1 MNLQKLSLAIYL
13 TATCSWCYETC
24 MRKTA
29 LYHDIQLEHVE
40 DNKDSVASLP
50 YKYLQVV
57 NQRERSRL
65 LATFNWTGIAES
77 VRNEFIKICDV
88 NGTYLYNYTIAVS
101 IIIDSTEELPTVTP
115 ITTYEPSTYNYTIDD
130 STVITTEE
138 IQVTPSP
145 TPTYAPVTTPLPTSA
160 VPYDQRSNNNV
171 STISIQVLS
180 KILGV
185 NETELTNYLITH
197 KNATVDNNTINNNIT
212 VNNTKVDDETSDNN
226 TLHGNIGF
234 LEINNCYNVSVSDAS
249 FRITL
254 VNDTSEEILLMLTGT
269 SSSDTFISSTNIT
282 ECLKT
287 LINNTSNITD
297 VRITQNMNV
306 TSNCDK
312 CSMNLMTSVIPA
324 VNEFNNTL
332 MKIGVKDDENNTVYN
347 YYNCKLTTNSTCDEL
362 INLDEVINNITLTN
376 IIRNSVSTTNSR
388 KRRDLNGEFEF
399 STSKELDCLYESYG
413 VNEDVSHC
421 FASPR
426 RRRSDDKKEYM
437 DMKLFDHAK
446 KDLRIDSV
454 IPRGTTHFQV
464 GASGASGGV
473 VGDRSPFQNVKSR
486 ASLLAEKIMPRVPT
500 TATEEQLYA
509 TVNKQT
515 KLPAGVKSTPFTEAL
530 VSTINQKLSSAKEV
544 TYASLN
550 LPGSS
555 GYVHRPSDSVIYSS
569 IRRSRLPSDSDSDY
583 EDIQTVVKEYNER
596 YGRPVSRTQSSS
608 SESDFEDID
617 TVVREIKQQ
626 KYGGASRVRTSSS
639 SSDFEDIDTVV
650 REYRQKYGNAMA
662 KGRSSSPKSDPLY
675 STVKKTTKSLSGG
688 VDIVTKQSDYS
699 LLPDVNTGSSIV
711 SPLTRKGA
719 TRRPRRPTNDGL
731 QSPNPPPRNPR
742 RPLPQHDDYSP
753 PQVPQRDYSPP
764 RRPPPL
770 PPKPVQNPPRL
781 PPRPAGQLPPIDQP
795 DKGFS
800 KFVSPRRC
808 RRASSGVI
816 CGMIQSKPND
826 DTYSLL
832 QRPKLEPEYAEVGNG
847 IPKNNVPVIGN
858 KHSKKYTSA
867 MSKISTKFD
876 KSTAFGAAMLLTGQQ
891 AISQQTRSTALSRK
905 DQMSQEEKIFE
916 AVTMS
921 LSTIGSTLTSAGMAG
936 GPKLMIA
943 GMAISA
949 ITGIIDTIKDIYYLF
964 SGQERPAD
972 PVIKLFN
979 TYAGLLS
986 DSNKMGV
993 RKCLT
998 PGDDT
1003 LIYIAYRNDTSFKH
1017 NTDAMSLYFLDVID
1031 SEILYLNTSNLV
1043 LEYQLKVACPIGT
1056 LRSVDVDITAYTI
1069 LYDTADNIKKY
1080 KFIRMATLLSKHPV
1094 IRLTCGLAATLVIK
1108 PYEVPISD
1116 MQLLKMATPGE
1127 PESTRSIP
1135 SDVCDR
1141 YPLKKFY
1148 LLAGGCPY
1156 DTSQTFI
1163 VHTTCSI
1170 LLRTA
1175 TRDQFRNRW
1184 VLQNPFRQEGEYKQL
1199 FTFSKYDF
1207 NDTIIDPNGVAGHA
1221 SFCTNRSSNQCFW
1234 SEPMIL
1240 EDVSSCSSRTRK
1252 IYVKLGIFNAE
1263 GFNSFVLNCPTGST
1277 PTYIKHKNA
1286 DSDNVII
1293 ELPVGDYGTAKL
1305 YSATKPSRI
1314 AVFCTHNYD
1323 KRFKSDIIVLMFNK
1337 ISGVPFWSMYTG
1349 SVTSRNRMFT
1359 TLSRGMPFR
1368 STYCDNRRRS
1378 GCYYAGIPFHED
1390 SVEADLHYGPEIM
1403 LKETYDTNSIDPRV
1417 ITKSKTHF
1425 PSPISVKFMADNLG
1439 NGYDN
1444 PNSFWE
1450 DAKTKKRTY
1459 SAMTIKVLPCT
1470 VRNKNIDF
1478 GYNYG
1483 DIISNMVYLQSTS
1496 QDYGDGTKYTFKS
1509 VTRSDHECES
1519 SLDLTSKEV
1528 TVTCPA
1534 FSIPRNISTY
1544 EGLCFSVTT
1553 SKDHCATSNNG
1564 LKSSGYGK
1572 EDAVKPRACFHH
1584 WNYYTLS
1591 LDYYCSYEDIWR
1603 SNWPDYDPC
1612 KSYIHIEYRDT
1623 WIESN
1628 VLQQPPYTFEF
1639 THGNSN
1645 EYVDKE
1651 ISNKLNDLYNAYKK
1665 IMEYS
1670 DGSLPASINR
1680 LAKALTSEGREIASV
1695 NIDGNLLDIAYQAD
1709 KEKMADI
1716 QTRINDITR
1725 DLFMHTLSDK
1735 DIKDIIESEEGK
1747 RCCIIDVKNNR
1758 VEKYY
1763 PIDNYLCG
1771 TLDDYI
1777 YTSVEYNKSYVLVN
1791 DTYMSYDY
1799 LESSGIVVLSCYEM
1813 TIISLDTK
1821 DAKDA
1826 IEDVI
1831 VASAVAEALNDMF
1844 KEFDKNVSAIIIK
1857 EEDNY
1862 LNSSPDIYHI
1872 IYIIGGTILLLLV
1885 IILILAIYIACNKYR
1900 TRKYKIMKYDNR
1912 SIKSEHHDSLE
1923 TVSMEIIDNR
1933 Y

>member
-1 MNLQKLSLAIYL
+1 MNFQKLSLAIYL
-13 TATCSWCYETC
+13 TVTCSWCYETC

-57 NQRERSRL
+57 KQRERSRL
-65 LATFNWTGIAES
+65 LATFNWTDIAEG
-77 VRNEFIKICDV
+77 VRNEFIKICDI

-115 ITTYEPSTYNYTIDD
+115 ITTYEPSIYNYTIDY

-138 IQVTPSP
+138 LQV

-185 NETELTNYLITH
+185 NETELTNYLIMH
-197 KNATVDNNTINNNIT
+197 KNDTVDNNTM
-212 VNNTKVDDETSDNN
+212 VDDETSNNN

-287 LINNTSNITD
+287 LINNVSIND
-297 VRITQNMNV
+297 VLITQNMNV

-312 CSMNLMTSVIPA
+312 CSMNLMASVIPA

-332 MKIGVKDDENNTVYN
+332 MKIGVKDDENNTVYK

-376 IIRNSVSTTNSR
+376 IIHNSVSTTNSR
-388 KRRDLNGEFEF
+388 KRRDLNDEFEF

-413 VNEDVSHC
+413 VNDDISHC

-446 KDLRIDSV
+446 KDLGIDSV

-473 VGDRSPFQNVKSR
+473 VGDSFPFQNVKSR
-486 ASLLAEKIMPRVPT
+486 ASLLAEKIMPRVPI
-500 TATEEQLYA
+500 TATEADLYA
-509 TVNKQT
+509 TVNRQP

-530 VSTINQKLSSAKEV
+530 VSTINQKLSNVREV

-596 YGRPVSRTQSSS
+596 YGRSVSRTQSSS
-608 SESDFEDID
+608 SE
-617 TVVREIKQQ
+617 
-626 KYGGASRVRTSSS
+626 
-639 SSDFEDIDTVV
+639 SDFEDIDTVV

-662 KGRSSSPKSDPLY
+662 KGRSSSPKPDPLY
-675 STVKKTTKSLSGG
+675 STVKKTTKSLSTG

-719 TRRPRRPTNDGL
+719 TRRRPRRPTNDGL
-731 QSPNPPPRNPR
+731 QSPNPPLRN
-742 RPLPQHDDYSP
+742 PLPQHDDYSP
-753 PQVPQRDYSPP
+753 PQVH
-764 RRPPPL
+764 RPPPL
-770 PPKPVQNPPRL
+770 PPKPVQNSPQL
-781 PPRPAGQLPPIDQP
+781 PPRPVGQLLPPPIDQP

-832 QRPKLEPEYAEVGNG
+832 QRSKIEPEYVEVGNG

-858 KHSKKYTSA
+858 KHSKKYTST

-891 AISQQTRSTALSRK
+891 AISQQTRSTTLSRK
-905 DQMSQEEKIFE
+905 DQMSKEEKMFE

-921 LSTIGSTLTSAGMAG
+921 LSTIGSTLTSAGMTG

-943 GMAISA
+943 GMAITA
-949 ITGIIDTIKDIYYLF
+949 ITGIIDTIKDIYYMF
-964 SGQERPAD
+964 SGQERPVD

-979 TYAGLLS
+979 KYTGLMS
-986 DSNKMGV
+986 DNNKMGV

-1003 LIYIAYRNDTSFKH
+1003 LIYIACRNDTSFKQ
-1017 NTDAMSLYFLDVID
+1017 NTDAMALYFLDVID

-1127 PESTRSIP
+1127 PESTKSIP

-1184 VLQNPFRQEGEYKQL
+1184 VLQNPFRQEGTYKQL

-1207 NDTIIDPNGVAGHA
+1207 NDTIIDPNGVVGHA

-1286 DSDNVII
+1286 DSNNVII

-1337 ISGVPFWSMYTG
+1337 NSGIPFWSMYTG
-1349 SVTSRNRMFT
+1349 SVTSKNRMFA
-1359 TLSRGMPFR
+1359 TLARGMPFR

-1390 SVEADLHYGPEIM
+1390 SVETDIHYGPEIM
-1403 LKETYDTNSIDPRV
+1403 LKETYDINSIDPRV

-1425 PSPISVKFMADNLG
+1425 PAPLSVKFMVDNLG

-1553 SKDHCATSNNG
+1553 SKDHCATG
-1564 LKSSGYGK
+1564 IGWLKSSGYGK
-1572 EDAVKPRACFHH
+1572 EDADKPRACFHH

-1603 SNWPDYDPC
+1603 STWPDYDPC

-1639 THGNSN
+1639 IHDNSN

-1651 ISNKLNDLYNAYKK
+1651 ISNKLNDLYNEYKK

-1716 QTRINDITR
+1716 QTRINDIIR
-1725 DLFMHTLSDK
+1725 DLFIHTLSDK

-1747 RCCIIDVKNNR
+1747 RCCIIDVKNNL
-1758 VEKYY
+1758 VKKYY
-1763 PIDNYLCG
+1763 SIDNYLCD

-1791 DTYMSYDY
+1791 DTYISYDY
-1799 LESSGIVVLSCYEM
+1799 LESSGVVVLSCYEM

-1885 IILILAIYIACNKYR
+1885 IILILAIYIARNKYR
-1900 TRKYKIMKYDNR
+1900 TRKYEIMKYDNM